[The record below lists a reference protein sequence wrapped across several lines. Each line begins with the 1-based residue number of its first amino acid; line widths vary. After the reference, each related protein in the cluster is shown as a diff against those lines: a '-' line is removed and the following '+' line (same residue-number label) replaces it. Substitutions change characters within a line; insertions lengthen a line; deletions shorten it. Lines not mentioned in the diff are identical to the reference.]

1 MPDDAL
7 PGSGSPPGGRAGFV
21 VEHLPAGIGT
31 PVFSVAEARA
41 LGLPPSRLR
50 RKEFDSAGHGL
61 RVVRGS
67 EPTLLDRVRP
77 LAPASGFTVASHTT
91 AAALWGMW
99 LPRHLEA
106 GPLHLTRPL
115 RFSQPRRSGV
125 TGHNA
130 GLQRQDVFRWD
141 GLLVTS
147 PAFTWTDLAA
157 VLSFADLVAAGDSLL
172 RRKDAPPRAGD
183 LPWRDPLCR
192 PAQLREMLDRRT
204 GIRGRAVATAA
215 LELLRCGV
223 DSAPESRLRLLILR
237 GGLPEPEVNQWIFG
251 PGGREVS
258 RPDLQYRGLRIALE
272 YEGEHHLRDPD
283 QWHRDIERDDRLRRL
298 GWVVLR
304 FSKKHLRPEN
314 EAATLGKIRAEL
326 LARGW
331 RSGRAV

>member
-21 VEHLPAGIGT
+21 LEHLPAGIGT

-130 GLQRQDVFRWD
+130 GLQQQDVFRWD

-157 VLSFADLVAAGDSLL
+157 CFHSLTWSPREIPSFAAKMPRPVPVTFLGGIHCAA
-172 RRKDAPPRAGD
+172 RRS
-183 LPWRDPLCR
+183 C
-192 PAQLREMLDRRT
+192 
-204 GIRGRAVATAA
+204 GRCSTA
-215 LELLRCGV
+215 
-223 DSAPESRLRLLILR
+223 
-237 GGLPEPEVNQWIFG
+237 
-251 PGGREVS
+251 GRESADGPS
-258 RPDLQYRGLRIALE
+258 RP
-272 YEGEHHLRDPD
+272 PP
-283 QWHRDIERDDRLRRL
+283 W
-298 GWVVLR
+298 
-304 FSKKHLRPEN
+304 N
-314 EAATLGKIRAEL
+314 C
-326 LARGW
+326 
-331 RSGRAV
+331 